1 MGYSE
6 GSLSGLASI
15 LLLDQE
21 LKDKADPVNCR
32 EEPKQVHTHLRDRIN
47 TVLAHYNQQAQC
59 MIPLEGGLYV
69 YTTLRTVQVCKHT
82 GGASRLYLR

>member
-1 MGYSE
+1 MLRNGKEVMQHLIETQKNIFRQGRYWLSNHSAAGNERGLAPLSVPNAVDYSE

-32 EEPKQVHTHLRDRIN
+32 EEPKQVRTHT
-47 TVLAHYNQQAQC
+47 
-59 MIPLEGGLYV
+59 
-69 YTTLRTVQVCKHT
+69 
-82 GGASRLYLR
+82 